1 MRAIILVL
9 CLLTALPVWAE
20 TPDLKGI
27 VERHVVPRYQTL
39 ADEATDLADA
49 ASQDCSA
56 ESVDL
61 LAAYHETF
69 DAWVAVS
76 HLRFGPSEVGD
87 RAFAIAFWPDPR
99 GSTPKALAALIRA
112 EDPAVFDR
120 EEFADVSVAAR
131 GLYALEFLLFDA
143 QFSDAEKGD
152 YHCALVKALTADISA
167 STNAILAGWQ
177 DGYADL
183 MARPGNDTYRTATEA
198 AQQLFT
204 SLSTGLEFTANTRL
218 GRPMGTFERPR
229 PKRAEAWRSGR
240 SLRHV
245 VLSLKSTRDLAAL
258 ISMKDPEVAEAFEAA
273 IAKAEGLNDP
283 VFASI
288 ANPQERIRV
297 EALQQSINTIRQ
309 LLAEKVGPS
318 LGIAAGFNALDGD

>member
-9 CLLTALPVWAE
+9 SLLTALPVWAE
-20 TPDLKGI
+20 TPDLKDI

-49 ASQDCSA
+49 ASQDCST
-56 ESVDL
+56 ESADL
-61 LAAYHETF
+61 LTAYHDTF

-112 EDPAVFDR
+112 EDPAVFER

-143 QFSDAEKGD
+143 QFLDAEKGD

-167 STNAILAGWQ
+167 NTNAILAGWQ

-183 MARPGNDTYRTATEA
+183 MSRPGNDTYRTATEA

-204 SLSTGLEFTANTRL
+204 SLSTGLEFIANIRL
-218 GRPMGTFERPR
+218 GRPMAPSNA
-229 PKRAEAWRSGR
+229 P
-240 SLRHV
+240 
-245 VLSLKSTRDLAAL
+245 
-258 ISMKDPEVAEAFEAA
+258 
-273 IAKAEGLNDP
+273 
-283 VFASI
+283 
-288 ANPQERIRV
+288 
-297 EALQQSINTIRQ
+297 
-309 LLAEKVGPS
+309 GPS
-318 LGIAAGFNALDGD
+318 AQKRGDPGAPCATWSSL